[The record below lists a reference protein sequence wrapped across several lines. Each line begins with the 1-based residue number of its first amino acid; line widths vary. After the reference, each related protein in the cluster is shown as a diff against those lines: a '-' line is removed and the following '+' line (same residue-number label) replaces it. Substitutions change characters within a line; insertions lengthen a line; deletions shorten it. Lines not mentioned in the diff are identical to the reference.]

1 MRYDG
6 LIASKIRMLFQEEQ
20 KTSPVELFY
29 KDEPDHIP
37 ENFPE
42 LHDYKITLVY
52 RDGTPGIL
60 SVTAPSSVD
69 AIQTALRTVKHEV
82 RLVNCKRAFA

>member
-1 MRYDG
+1 MS
-6 LIASKIRMLFQEEQ
+6 L
-20 KTSPVELFY
+20 VELFY
-29 KDEPDHIP
+29 KDEPDRIP

-42 LHDYKITLVY
+42 LHDYKITLIY
-52 RDGTPGIL
+52 QDGTPGLL
-60 SVTAPSSVD
+60 SVTAPHSVD